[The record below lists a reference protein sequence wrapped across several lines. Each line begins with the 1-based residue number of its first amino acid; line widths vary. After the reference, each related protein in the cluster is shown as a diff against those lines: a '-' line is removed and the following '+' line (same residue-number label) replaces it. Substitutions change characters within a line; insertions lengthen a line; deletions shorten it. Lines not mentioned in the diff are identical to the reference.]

1 MARDRPSPY
10 GKRARLKFALIGLD
24 MARDR
29 PSPYGKQARL
39 KAVDNTGHG
48 EGQGFPQPY
57 GKRAQLK
64 AD

>member
-10 GKRARLKFALIGLD
+10 AKRT
-24 MARDR
+24 
-29 PSPYGKQARL
+29 RL

-57 GKRAQLK
+57 AKRTRLK
-64 AD
+64 SD